1 MVIHVPDHFSSK
13 FAFDLAK
20 LPSAKTDRSSL
31 LLAVSGWICGT
42 LLLCLGIF
50 ELFSFI
56 TAEKGSGQSFLAVEI
71 FAFIIVLIALGIV
84 IGSTLSIIRYKKF
97 YFDGETFTITYRPA
111 IGVTHRFTEP
121 LQNYA
126 GVRLRVLFTQSGL
139 FNRSRY
145 IIDLYHKDSNKII
158 PLYISTQ
165 NKNIRKIWE
174 DYARRFNLPALSI
187 GDRGLIQRDCADLD
201 KSLKTLAAEQKL
213 PFIASGKLPA
223 PESLSVEE
231 QRTSTVVEPSAIYWD
246 IFSTLFLLIAIAAVL
261 LLTAGGVY
269 LTIIGTTLPLKY
281 WAFGAI
287 LLLAVLY
294 FSTKLFNSYRLILG
308 RDSVSV
314 IKTLFGTPLNEE
326 NIAAD
331 KIENV
336 ELSYNPTIDRYS
348 LAIISDEKVITLG
361 GRLPVNDLLWL
372 KDFVIRKLIGN

>member
-1 MVIHVPDHFSSK
+1 M
-13 FAFDLAK
+13 
-20 LPSAKTDRSSL
+20 
-31 LLAVSGWICGT
+31 
-42 LLLCLGIF
+42 
-50 ELFSFI
+50 
-56 TAEKGSGQSFLAVEI
+56 
-71 FAFIIVLIALGIV
+71 IALGIV

-145 IIDLYHKDSNKII
+145 IIDLYHKDPNKII

-231 QRTSTVVEPSAIYWD
+231 QRTSTVVEPSGIYWD
-246 IFSTLFLLIAIAAVL
+246 IFSTLFLLIAIGRRSAINGRRRIPDDYRYDTSFEIL
-261 LLTAGGVY
+261 GIRRNFTAGRP
-269 LTIIGTTLPLKY
+269 I
-281 WAFGAI
+281 F
-287 LLLAVLY
+287 
-294 FSTKLFNSYRLILG
+294 FH
-308 RDSVSV
+308 
-314 IKTLFGTPLNEE
+314 KT
-326 NIAAD
+326 
-331 KIENV
+331 V
-336 ELSYNPTIDRYS
+336 
-348 LAIISDEKVITLG
+348 
-361 GRLPVNDLLWL
+361 
-372 KDFVIRKLIGN
+372 

>member
-1 MVIHVPDHFSSK
+1 MLIHVPDHFSSK

-139 FNRSRY
+139 FNRSRF
-145 IIDLYHKDSNKII
+145 
-158 PLYISTQ
+158 IS
-165 NKNIRKIWE
+165 
-174 DYARRFNLPALSI
+174 
-187 GDRGLIQRDCADLD
+187 
-201 KSLKTLAAEQKL
+201 
-213 PFIASGKLPA
+213 
-223 PESLSVEE
+223 
-231 QRTSTVVEPSAIYWD
+231 
-246 IFSTLFLLIAIAAVL
+246 
-261 LLTAGGVY
+261 
-269 LTIIGTTLPLKY
+269 
-281 WAFGAI
+281 
-287 LLLAVLY
+287 
-294 FSTKLFNSYRLILG
+294 
-308 RDSVSV
+308 
-314 IKTLFGTPLNEE
+314 
-326 NIAAD
+326 
-331 KIENV
+331 
-336 ELSYNPTIDRYS
+336 
-348 LAIISDEKVITLG
+348 
-361 GRLPVNDLLWL
+361 
-372 KDFVIRKLIGN
+372 

>member
-1 MVIHVPDHFSSK
+1 M
-13 FAFDLAK
+13 
-20 LPSAKTDRSSL
+20 
-31 LLAVSGWICGT
+31 
-42 LLLCLGIF
+42 
-50 ELFSFI
+50 
-56 TAEKGSGQSFLAVEI
+56 
-71 FAFIIVLIALGIV
+71 
-84 IGSTLSIIRYKKF
+84 
-97 YFDGETFTITYRPA
+97 
-111 IGVTHRFTEP
+111 
-121 LQNYA
+121 
-126 GVRLRVLFTQSGL
+126 
-139 FNRSRY
+139 
-145 IIDLYHKDSNKII
+145 
-158 PLYISTQ
+158 
-165 NKNIRKIWE
+165 
-174 DYARRFNLPALSI
+174 
-187 GDRGLIQRDCADLD
+187 
-201 KSLKTLAAEQKL
+201 
-213 PFIASGKLPA
+213 
-223 PESLSVEE
+223 
-231 QRTSTVVEPSAIYWD
+231 
-246 IFSTLFLLIAIAAVL
+246 LIAIAAVL

-314 IKTLFGTPLNEE
+314 IKTLFGTPLSEE